1 MPRVSIF
8 LAAGLLLV
16 SAAGHGQDQ
25 DVYAG
30 NAASAGAG
38 QQNTLNIKDAD
49 IRTLI
54 ATVSEITGKNFI
66 VDPRVEGKVNVV
78 SARPMDADEIYS
90 VFESILRVN
99 GYALVNAGNMVKIVP
114 EALAMQDGATS
125 GGLLG
130 PDTLVSQVIKL
141 KHVAAKDLL
150 PVLNPLKPQSAQ
162 LSASPSG
169 NALVVIDRAA
179 NVARIESLVRR
190 IDVASESAVEVIP
203 LNHASA
209 SEVASTLTRLAGD
222 NGNGGGA
229 RAVADTRTNS
239 VLLSGEQSARLK
251 LRALITHLD
260 TPLENSDATQ
270 VVYLRYASAETLAPV
285 LESVASTLTGTNSK
299 DENKVATIQA
309 HKETNALVITAAPA
323 VFRELQAVIRG
334 LDVRRAQVLIQAII
348 AEVSDEAAQE
358 IGVQWQTTGSLNGD
372 SGVIG
377 GTNFPGTGGQGSIVG
392 ALTNPLGA
400 IGAGLN
406 LGYLDGV
413 TTDPITGET
422 IAKIGVLAKLI
433 KGDGRSNVLS
443 EPSIMTMDN
452 KEAVIKVGQE
462 VPFLTG
468 QFTNTGS
475 GGSSQPT
482 NPFQTVERKDVGIEL
497 KVTPHINEGNEIA
510 LDISQVVSSLAPTPT
525 GASDLVTNKREI
537 NTSVMVRDGDLL
549 VLGGLTTHD
558 VQENISKVPG
568 LGDIPLLGN
577 LFRFRKSNVLKRNLM
592 VFLRPVILRDADAES
607 ALSQEKYNFLRAEQ
621 INAAGNREN
630 LIKKDLPLL
639 PELSPLPAPAEPAAE
654 STEPAGPA
662 AANAAS
668 ADQRP

>member
-1 MPRVSIF
+1 
-8 LAAGLLLV
+8 
-16 SAAGHGQDQ
+16 
-25 DVYAG
+25 
-30 NAASAGAG
+30 
-38 QQNTLNIKDAD
+38 
-49 IRTLI
+49 
-54 ATVSEITGKNFI
+54 
-66 VDPRVEGKVNVV
+66 
-78 SARPMDADEIYS
+78 
-90 VFESILRVN
+90 
-99 GYALVNAGNMVKIVP
+99 
-114 EALAMQDGATS
+114 
-125 GGLLG
+125 
-130 PDTLVSQVIKL
+130 
-141 KHVAAKDLL
+141 
-150 PVLNPLKPQSAQ
+150 
-162 LSASPSG
+162 
-169 NALVVIDRAA
+169 VIDRAA

-209 SEVASTLTRLAGD
+209 SEVAGTLTRLAGD
-222 NGNGGGA
+222 AAGNA

-239 VLLSGEQSARLK
+239 VLLSGEQSARLR

-285 LESVASTLTGTNSK
+285 LESVATTLTGGGSK
-299 DENKVATIQA
+299 DEAKVATIQA

-323 VFRELQAVIRG
+323 VFRELSAVIRR

-497 KVTPHINEGNEIA
+497 RVTPHINEGDEIA
-510 LDISQVVSSLAPTPT
+510 LDISQIVSSLAPTPT

-537 NTSVMVRDGDLL
+537 NTSVMVRDGSLL

-577 LFRFRKSNVLKRNLM
+577 LFRFRKSNVIKRNLM

-621 INAAGNREN
+621 IKAGENREN

-639 PELSPLPAPAEPAAE
+639 PELPPLPAPTEPAAPE
-654 STEPAGPA
+654 A
-662 AANAAS
+662 AADAARS
-668 ADQRP
+668 EH

>member
-1 MPRVSIF
+1 MPRVLFCLAAALF
-8 LAAGLLLV
+8 LASGAGF
-16 SAAGHGQDQ
+16 SQDQ
-25 DVYAG
+25 DVFAG
-30 NAASAGAG
+30 TAAGDSAG

-78 SARPMDADEIYS
+78 SARPMDQDEIYS

-99 GYALVNAGNMVKIVP
+99 GYALVTAGNMVKIVP

-209 SEVASTLTRLAGD
+209 SEVAGTLTRLAGD
-222 NGNGGGA
+222 NGGGA

-239 VLLSGEQSARLK
+239 VLLSGEQSARLR

-285 LESVASTLTGTNSK
+285 LESVATTLTGGGSK
-299 DENKVATIQA
+299 DEGKVATIQA

-323 VFRELQAVIRG
+323 VFRELSAVIRR

-497 KVTPHINEGNEIA
+497 RVTPHINEGDEIA
-510 LDISQVVSSLAPTPT
+510 LDISQIVSSLAPTPT

-537 NTSVMVRDGDLL
+537 NTSVMVRDGSLL

-577 LFRFRKSNVLKRNLM
+577 LFRFRKSNVIKRNLM

-621 INAAGNREN
+621 IKAGENREN

-639 PELSPLPAPAEPAAE
+639 PELPPLPAPTEPAAPE
-654 STEPAGPA
+654 A
-662 AANAAS
+662 AADAARS
-668 ADQRP
+668 EH